1 MEFIDLKKQ
10 YEYLK
15 CDIDCEIGKVLSKGH
30 FILGENVDTFEEEL
44 SKYLNVKNVI
54 TCSDGTSA
62 LQLIYMAYNIGKGDV
77 IFCPDMTFIA
87 SIEPACLLG
96 ATPVFCDIDNRTYNI
111 SAESLERQIIAVIN
125 QGKLKPKA
133 VVAVDFLGNPAD
145 YDALNIICKKYN
157 LLLIEDAAQ
166 GMGAEYKGKKCGS
179 LADIAAT
186 SFFPTKPLGCYGDGG
201 AVFTN
206 DDNIANIIR
215 SLRVHGRG
223 IDKYHNIAIGVN
235 SRLDE
240 IQAAVL
246 RVKLKNL
253 NNEISLRK
261 KVAQYYDEKLID
273 NYQIPFVMEQCVS
286 SYAQYCIVPKEMG
299 KRELIVNK
307 LKENKIPS
315 ILYYPVPLHKLPVF
329 NGIECYDEDFASSTK
344 YSDEHLGIPFSPY
357 ISHDEQKQVVEV
369 MRQAY

>member
-15 CDIDCEIGKVLSKGH
+15 SDIDCEIGKVLSKGH

-125 QGKLKPKA
+125 QGKLNPKA

-166 GMGAEYKGKKCGS
+166 GMGAKYKGKKCGS

-357 ISHDEQKQVVEV
+357 ISRKEQQSVVEAI
-369 MRQAY
+369 QHI

>member
-15 CDIDCEIGKVLSKGH
+15 SDIDCEIGKVLSKGH

-157 LLLIEDAAQ
+157 LLLIEDL
-166 GMGAEYKGKKCGS
+166 S
-179 LADIAAT
+179 LIH
-186 SFFPTKPLGCYGDGG
+186 
-201 AVFTN
+201 
-206 DDNIANIIR
+206 I
-215 SLRVHGRG
+215 
-223 IDKYHNIAIGVN
+223 
-235 SRLDE
+235 
-240 IQAAVL
+240 
-246 RVKLKNL
+246 
-253 NNEISLRK
+253 
-261 KVAQYYDEKLID
+261 
-273 NYQIPFVMEQCVS
+273 
-286 SYAQYCIVPKEMG
+286 
-299 KRELIVNK
+299 
-307 LKENKIPS
+307 
-315 ILYYPVPLHKLPVF
+315 
-329 NGIECYDEDFASSTK
+329 
-344 YSDEHLGIPFSPY
+344 
-357 ISHDEQKQVVEV
+357 
-369 MRQAY
+369 